1 MTNFY
6 RTVLATLFAT
16 LITACSGG
24 GSSGGSSETPS
35 TATSGSNA
43 TTPVTPNVGSGTV
56 TAPTV
61 PTTPTTPTA
70 PSVPA
75 TPTAP
80 VNPTAPTTPV
90 ASAHTVQLSWTI
102 PSTRENGSALRL
114 SELSG
119 YEIYYY
125 QEGTSSGAGEVV
137 PVSGGTN
144 TSTQV
149 TINGSGTYYFAIAA
163 RDQAGLLSN
172 LSNYVAA
179 NLN

>member
-1 MTNFY
+1 MINLDTIPMTHFY
-6 RTVLATLFAT
+6 KIALTILFAT

-24 GSSGGSSETPS
+24 GGGGGGSGPS
-35 TATSGSNA
+35 SAAASGSNS
-43 TTPVTPNVGSGTV
+43 TTPVTPSTGSGT
-56 TAPTV
+56 TTTPS
-61 PTTPTTPTA
+61 TPTTPTA
-70 PSVPA
+70 
-75 TPTAP
+75 T
-80 VNPTAPTTPV
+80 
-90 ASAHTVQLSWTI
+90 AHTVQLSWTI
-102 PSTRENGSALRL
+102 PSTRENGSALAL

-163 RDQAGLLSN
+163 RDNAGLLSN
-172 LSNYVAA
+172 LSNYIAA

>member
-1 MTNFY
+1 
-6 RTVLATLFAT
+6 
-16 LITACSGG
+16 
-24 GSSGGSSETPS
+24 
-35 TATSGSNA
+35 
-43 TTPVTPNVGSGTV
+43 
-56 TAPTV
+56 
-61 PTTPTTPTA
+61 
-70 PSVPA
+70 
-75 TPTAP
+75 
-80 VNPTAPTTPV
+80 V

-102 PSTRENGSALRL
+102 PSTRENGSALTL